1 MQKNSQAFS
10 MQDAQ
15 RLANSDAGQQLLA
28 LLQSSGGN
36 ELQAAIS
43 QASKGS
49 YDQAKQTLSA
59 LLASQEAQDLLKQ
72 LEENP

>member
-1 MQKNSQAFS
+1 MQS
-10 MQDAQ
+10 MPDLSYLMK
-15 RLANSDAGQQLLA
+15 LARSPAGQQLLA